1 MPVRLGIYGKH
12 SNLTAFEIKTSVLQN
27 AWPFY
32 VYQSDQRAIEYISLM
47 WTLLS
52 DWHIRFAEGCL
63 WYLKYSLFWCLV
75 GGISITQCYFTQYLS
90 ITTLA
95 STGLFM
101 IVFHLEILIFT
112 WIQLLL
118 TFSNSDRAKIIILEG
133 DYFFRFLRV
142 KNWEMWSEDVGA
154 RHNWKSFLAYKI
166 FQKNIFLIFQEKE
179 KYFFQL
185 RF

>member
-1 MPVRLGIYGKH
+1 MIKIIVLILGYALLFMANIQFYQLLRLKLQY
-12 SNLTAFEIKTSVLQN
+12 VLQD

-75 GGISITQCYFTQYLS
+75 GGVSITQCYFTQYLS

-95 STGLFM
+95 STGLFR
-101 IVFHLEILIFT
+101 IFYHL
-112 WIQLLL
+112 
-118 TFSNSDRAKIIILEG
+118 
-133 DYFFRFLRV
+133 DYFFHMYRIVASRSTSRIV
-142 KNWEMWSEDVGA
+142 TPHVTNWIKF
-154 RHNWKSFLAYKI
+154 N
-166 FQKNIFLIFQEKE
+166 
-179 KYFFQL
+179 
-185 RF
+185 

>member
-1 MPVRLGIYGKH
+1 MPVSYGKH

-101 IVFHLEILIFT
+101 IV
-112 WIQLLL
+112 
-118 TFSNSDRAKIIILEG
+118 TFSYGLFS
-133 DYFFRFLRV
+133 YFLSQKEQKSEYFMETLAEQHQKRIVIYLV
-142 KNWEMWSEDVGA
+142 KKFV
-154 RHNWKSFLAYKI
+154 
-166 FQKNIFLIFQEKE
+166 KE
-179 KYFFQL
+179 YQ
-185 RF
+185 

>member
-1 MPVRLGIYGKH
+1 MADMENFLRRSHNYQPVHDLDVKIWENANTIVSKLFLIFLPISYGKH

-90 ITTLA
+90 ITTLEN
-95 STGLFM
+95 TGLFM
-101 IVFHLEILIFT
+101 IVFHHSGL
-112 WIQLLL
+112 
-118 TFSNSDRAKIIILEG
+118 
-133 DYFFRFLRV
+133 FFFHF
-142 KNWEMWSEDVGA
+142 KNG
-154 RHNWKSFLAYKI
+154 
-166 FQKNIFLIFQEKE
+166 FQV
-179 KYFFQL
+179 
-185 RF
+185 